1 MVDSVLPALLRAV
14 DGELDK
20 EAASLALTG
29 AAETLRA
36 VRPSQH
42 PAARRVNMFGR
53 CVTLAVRLPAT
64 LCRSLRARI
73 G

>member
-1 MVDSVLPALLRAV
+1 VVDSVLPALLRAV

-36 VRPSQH
+36 VRPGQH

-53 CVTLAVRLPAT
+53 C
-64 LCRSLRARI
+64 AR
-73 G
+73 